1 MLDVIPRFIHDM
13 VVNRIRKGQI
23 EATTVFI
30 DISGFTPMSEK
41 LYRFGKEGS
50 EVLSQ
55 VLNDTFQP
63 IVEEIHSF
71 GGFVASFPGDAISAI
86 FPSKQMNELEPLVE
100 MIQNQFTRK
109 PGITRFGTFSITVR
123 IGVSQGLVSWG
134 IVGKARRKAFF
145 FKGKALE
152 DSAGATAASAPG
164 ETVFVQNSSSQEI
177 STSTDSYSFCKKDVN
192 ESVEVSARIAGFFT
206 HRRVLGIGELNG
218 EFREV
223 VPVFISF
230 REVNSFQELNEFTSM
245 LLNSAAGF
253 GGYFNGLFFDDKG
266 ATALVLF
273 GAPVAYE
280 NNIERAIEF
289 ILSVREDTRWDV
301 SAGITKGIAFTGALG
316 SKLRHTY
323 TAIGDVVNTA
333 ARLAGNADWNQ
344 IFLSAEVLSGLD
356 IEYQTIA
363 MEPLLLKGK
372 KKAVDVFELA
382 GGRRGVSRSF
392 ISDKFVGRY
401 QELKSAADFVG
412 LTMESKTGVVLYAYG
427 DLGTGKSR
435 YLFELSEKLSNSFR
449 TIILKTDDVLRKSL
463 NPFTSYLR
471 KFFNQG
477 DSRTRTENKI
487 VFEEIWEDLIEDLL
501 EIEDTAASDLV
512 VESLENLHSVVGA
525 MLGFHWGGSFYETL
539 DAAGRFENTLSAIKD
554 LFIAF
559 SLLHPT
565 IIIIEDLQWLDSDSS
580 KAFEVI
586 LRSLKD
592 YPLIVMASSRFN
604 DDGSKPIL
612 DFEESVP
619 CMEIILD
626 SLADEFSL
634 ELITNLIGS
643 PPEDELSKFII
654 SRAQGN
660 PFYLE
665 QFCLYLQEND
675 IIRYA
680 SGIASMVRMD
690 REIPA
695 GIKTVIIARLDRLP
709 EALRELVHSASV
721 LGQEFDS
728 EVLSEMRKSKDTL
741 TLLSAGERELVWT
754 SSPADSLYS
763 FRHPLLRDASYD
775 MQLRGDLRNLHKKAA
790 EATLKLFPD
799 DMDHSIDLAYHYEKA
814 DMLEEAIHFYE
825 IAADHARTNY
835 RNHDAL
841 EMYDKLN
848 HFYFWTEKIL
858 MTSDSAVFESMRFP
872 GFGDI
877 PVLESL
883 LKYIGILSNQA
894 LVLRVSGDW
903 KKAEKTYRSILKLA
917 ERIDSKPEIAEA
929 LYLLGRQLSIN
940 GMNDEALKNLKEA
953 ISIFSTICD
962 QNGIAKV
969 LGSIGVIYWRKGDPD
984 MAMEYYGKQ
993 LELSSGESN
1002 LRQTSIAYANMGI
1015 IEFTRGKHAVAKDY
1029 FKSYLNISVELG
1041 DLREEAKALGSL
1053 GIAYSSEGNYSKTM
1067 ECLEKELI
1075 IERKLGHKAGIA
1087 ATLGNMGTVFVR
1099 QGEYKR
1105 AMVYYKEN
1113 LKTVRELRDG
1123 SGTAIALWNIGRL
1136 LVRQGEYGNAV
1147 YFYRESLS
1155 INEKLVHGTSM
1166 VPDIIQLGNLYKLL
1180 ERFSEAEGCY
1190 TKALFLI
1197 DKKDQKKELC
1207 ECLLERADLCFRE
1220 RKYSEAGTLNQKVR
1234 DGIEET
1240 GDDELKFR
1248 SRLLDELI
1256 LAQTEPDQAVK
1267 NLDKILVSC
1276 KEDEQRA
1283 KLLFEIYCIL
1293 NSRKHGE
1300 RALKV
1305 FRLLYNLEPLHSY
1318 LEKINLL
1325 ERELLK

>member
-50 EVLSQ
+50 EVLSE
-55 VLNDTFQP
+55 VLNNTFQP
-63 IVEEIHSF
+63 IVKEIHSF

-86 FPSKQMNELEPLVE
+86 FPSKQMDELEPLVE

-109 PGITRFGTFSITVR
+109 PGSTRFGTFSITVR

-145 FKGKALE
+145 FRGKALV
-152 DSAGATAASAPG
+152 DSAGATAACAPG
-164 ETVFVQNSSSQEI
+164 ETVFVQNSSIQEL
-177 STSTDSYSFCKKDVN
+177 STGDSYSACKKDVN
-192 ESVEVSARIAGFFT
+192 ESVEISARIAGFFT

-266 ATALVLF
+266 ATVLVLF

-333 ARLAGNADWNQ
+333 ARLAGKASWNQ
-344 IFLSAEVLSGLD
+344 ILLSAEVLRGLD

-363 MEPLLLKGK
+363 LEPLLLKGK
-372 KKAVDVFELA
+372 KKAVGVFELA
-382 GGRRGVSRSF
+382 GGRRGVSRNF

-401 QELKSAADFVG
+401 HELKSAAEFIE
-412 LTMESKTGVVLYAYG
+412 LTLENNTGVVLYAYG

-477 DSRTRTENKI
+477 DSRTRTENKV
-487 VFEEIWEDLIEDLL
+487 VFEEVWEELIEDLL

-512 VESLENLHSVVGA
+512 VESLENLHSVIGA

-539 DAAGRFENTLSAIKD
+539 DAVGRFENTLSAVKD
-554 LFIAF
+554 IFIAF

-592 YPLIVMASSRFN
+592 YPLIVMASSRFK

-612 DFEESVP
+612 DVEESVP
-619 CMEIILD
+619 CMEITLD

-634 ELITNLIGS
+634 ELITNLIRN
-643 PPEDELSKFII
+643 PLEDELSKFII

-665 QFCLYLQEND
+665 QFCLYLLENN
-675 IIRYA
+675 IIRHA

-690 REIPA
+690 SEIPA

-709 EALRELVHSASV
+709 EDLRELIHSASV

-728 EVLSEMRKSKDTL
+728 EILSEMRNSIDTQ
-741 TLLSAGERELVWT
+741 TLLSAGERELIWT

-775 MQLRGDLRNLHKKAA
+775 MQLRGDLRKLHMKAT
-790 EATLKLFPD
+790 EAILDLFPE
-799 DMDHSIDLAYHYEKA
+799 DMDQYINLAYHYEKA
-814 DMLEEAIHFYE
+814 DMLKEAIHYYE
-825 IAADHARTNY
+825 LAADHSRKNY
-835 RNHDAL
+835 RNHEAM

-848 HFYFWTEKIL
+848 HFYFWTEKVLI
-858 MTSDSAVFESMRFP
+858 TSGTAIFESISAP
-872 GFGDI
+872 GFKDF
-877 PVLESL
+877 PVREL
-883 LKYIGILSNQA
+883 LLRYIKILSNQA
-894 LVLRVSGDW
+894 LVQQVSGKWDR
-903 KKAEKTYRSILKLA
+903 AEKTFRTILKLA
-917 ERIDSKPEIAEA
+917 ERIESESATAEA
-929 LYLLGRQLSIN
+929 LYLLGKQLSRKGKN
-940 GMNDEALKNLKEA
+940 NEALENLTLA
-953 ISIFSTICD
+953 LSLFSKID
-962 QNGIAKV
+962 DNNGITKIW
-969 LGSIGVIYWRKGDPD
+969 GSIGVVHWSMGDFD
-984 MAMEYYGKQ
+984 KAMEYYGKQ
-993 LELSSGESN
+993 LELSRGESN
-1002 LRQTSIAYANMGI
+1002 LRQTSIAYSNMGI
-1015 IEFTRGKHAVAKDY
+1015 IEFTRGKHAVAKEY
-1029 FKSYLNISVELG
+1029 FKSYLNISIELG

-1053 GIAYSSEGNYSKTM
+1053 GIAYSSEGNYLKTM

-1075 IERKLGHKAGIA
+1075 IERKLGHKAGISV
-1087 ATLGNMGTVFVR
+1087 TIGNMGIVFVR
-1099 QGEYKR
+1099 QGEYKK
-1105 AMVYYKEN
+1105 AMKCYREH
-1113 LKTVRELRDG
+1113 LKLVEELGDR
-1123 SGTAIALWNIGRL
+1123 SAIAKVLWNIGL
-1136 LVRQGEYGNAV
+1136 LQMYTGQYKYTEY
-1147 YFYRESLS
+1147 FFTRS
-1155 INEKLVHGTSM
+1155 ISIDEKLGKTS
-1166 VPDIIQLGNLYKLL
+1166 IIASHITKLGNLYKVLNL
-1180 ERFSEAEGCY
+1180 HEKAEECY
-1190 TKALFLI
+1190 NKSIRLISRTEQREELCKCLFEKADLYFR
-1197 DKKDQKKELC
+1197 QKKFEDSK
-1207 ECLLERADLCFRE
+1207 R
-1220 RKYSEAGTLNQKVR
+1220 LNAAAYK
-1234 DGIEET
+1234 IAEEI
-1240 GDDELKFR
+1240 GNDELEFR
-1248 SRLLDELI
+1248 SELLKELI
-1256 LAQTEPDQAVK
+1256 LAQTESDQAAR
-1267 NLDKILVSC
+1267 NLKKILVLC
-1276 KEDEQRA
+1276 EEDEQRA
-1283 KLLFEIYCIL
+1283 QLLFEIYLIQK
-1293 NSRKHGE
+1293 SREYGE
-1300 RALKV
+1300 SALKV
-1305 FRLLYNLEPLHSY
+1305 LRHLYNLEPLHSY

-1325 ERELLK
+1325 EGELLK

>member
-1 MLDVIPRFIHDM
+1 LLDVIPRFIHDM

-41 LYRFGKEGS
+41 LFRFGKEGS
-50 EVLSQ
+50 EVLSE
-55 VLNDTFQP
+55 VLNNTFQP

-100 MIQNQFTRK
+100 MIQDQFTGK

-152 DSAGATAASAPG
+152 DSAGATAVCAPG
-164 ETVFVQNSSSQEI
+164 ETVFIQNSSIQEI
-177 STSTDSYSFCKKDVN
+177 STSIDSSSACKRSVD
-192 ESVEVSARIAGFFT
+192 ESAEISARIAGFFT

-218 EFREV
+218 EFRDV

-230 REVNSFQELNEFTSM
+230 REVNGFQELNEFTSM

-301 SAGITKGIAFTGALG
+301 RAGITRGIAFTGALG

-333 ARLAGNADWNQ
+333 ARLAGKADWNQ
-344 IFLSAEVLSGLD
+344 ILLSAEVLSGLD
-356 IEYQTIA
+356 IEYQTIT
-363 MEPLLLKGK
+363 MDPLLLKGK

-382 GGRRGVSRSF
+382 GGRRGVSRNF

-412 LTMESKTGVVLYAYG
+412 LTLENKTGVVLYAYG

-449 TIILKTDDVLRKSL
+449 TIILRTDDVLRKSL
-463 NPFTSYLR
+463 NPFASYLR

-477 DSRTRTENKI
+477 DSRTRTENKV
-487 VFEEIWEDLIEDLL
+487 VFEEIWEELIEELL

-512 VESLENLHSVVGA
+512 VESLENLHSVIGA

-565 IIIIEDLQWLDSDSS
+565 IIIIEDLQWLDSDSR
-580 KAFEVI
+580 KTFEVI

-592 YPLIVMASSRFN
+592 YPLIIMASSRFN

-612 DFEESVP
+612 DVEESVS

-634 ELITNLIGS
+634 ELITNLIGN

-665 QFCLYLQEND
+665 QFCLYLLENN

-680 SGIASMVRMD
+680 SGVASLVRMD

-695 GIKTVIIARLDRLP
+695 GIKTVIVARLDRLP

-728 EVLSEMRKSKDTL
+728 EVLSEMCDSGETL
-741 TLLSAGERELVWT
+741 NLLSAGERELIWT

-775 MQLRGDLRNLHKKAA
+775 MQLRGDLRDLHKKAA
-790 EATLKLFPD
+790 EATFKLFPD
-799 DMDHSIDLAYHYEKA
+799 DMDHSINLAYHYEKA

-825 IAADHARTNY
+825 IAADHARINY

-848 HFYFWTEKIL
+848 HFYFWTEKVLI
-858 MTSDSAVFESMRFP
+858 TSGTAIFKSITAP
-872 GFGDI
+872 GFRDF
-877 PVLESL
+877 PVREFMLR
-883 LKYIGILSNQA
+883 YIKILSNQA
-894 LVLRVSGDW
+894 LVQQVSGKWDR
-903 KKAEKTYRSILKLA
+903 AERTFRTILKLA
-917 ERIDSKPEIAEA
+917 ERIESESATAEA
-929 LYLLGRQLSIN
+929 LYLLGKQLSRKGKN
-940 GMNDEALKNLKEA
+940 NEALENLNL
-953 ISIFSTICD
+953 SLSLFSKID
-962 QNGIAKV
+962 DNNGITKIW
-969 LGSIGVIYWRKGDPD
+969 GSIGIVHLSMGDFD
-984 MAMEYYGKQ
+984 KAMECFGKQ
-993 LELSSGESN
+993 LEISCRESN
-1002 LRQTSIAYANMGI
+1002 LKQTSMAYANLGI
-1015 IEFTRGKHAVAKDY
+1015 IEFRKGDHNKAKNY
-1029 FKSYLNISVELG
+1029 FSKYLDISVALG
-1041 DLREEAKALGSL
+1041 DRREEAKALGNL
-1053 GIAYSSEGNYSKTM
+1053 GIAYSIEGNVSMTM
-1067 ECLEKELI
+1067 ECLEKELV
-1075 IERKLGHKAGIA
+1075 IERELGHKAGIA

-1099 QGEYKR
+1099 QGEYKK

-1113 LKTVRELRDG
+1113 LKTVRELGDG
-1123 SGTAIALWNIGRL
+1123 SGTAIALWNIGLL
-1136 LVRQGEYGNAV
+1136 LVRQGEYLNAV

-1166 VPDIIQLGNLYKLL
+1166 IHDIVQLGNLYKLL
-1180 ERFSEAEGCY
+1180 GRFSEAEGCY
-1190 TKALFLI
+1190 TKALFLT

-1207 ECLLERADLCFRE
+1207 ECLFERADLYFRE
-1220 RKYSEAGTLNQKVR
+1220 KKYSEAGTLNQKVR
-1234 DGIEET
+1234 DSMKEA
-1240 GDDELKFR
+1240 GDDELKLR
-1248 SRLLDELI
+1248 SRFLDALI

-1283 KLLFEIYCIL
+1283 QLLFEIYCIQ
-1293 NSRKHGE
+1293 NSREHGE

-1305 FRLLYNLEPLHSY
+1305 FRLLYNLNPFHSY

>member
-13 VVNRIRKGQI
+13 VVNRIRKGRI

-50 EVLSQ
+50 EVLSE

-63 IVEEIHSF
+63 IVEKIHSS

-100 MIQNQFTRK
+100 MIQNQFTGKARS
-109 PGITRFGTFSITVR
+109 TRFGAFSITVR

-145 FKGKALE
+145 FRGKALV
-152 DSAGATAASAPG
+152 DSAGATAACAPG
-164 ETVFVQNSSSQEI
+164 ETVFVHNSSIQEK
-177 STSTDSYSFCKKDVN
+177 STGDFYRIPDKDVN
-192 ESVEVSARIAGFFT
+192 ESVEISARIAGYFT

-230 REVNSFQELNEFTSM
+230 REVNSFQELNEFTST

-301 SAGITKGIAFTGALG
+301 RAGITKGIAFTGALG

-333 ARLAGNADWNQ
+333 ARLAGKASWNQ
-344 IFLSAEVLSGLD
+344 ILLSAEVLRGLD

-363 MEPLLLKGK
+363 LEPMFLKGK

-382 GGRRGVSRSF
+382 GCRRGVSRNF

-401 QELKSAADFVG
+401 QELKRAADFIG
-412 LTMESKTGVVLYAYG
+412 LTLENKTGVVLYAYG

-435 YLFELSEKLSNSFR
+435 YLFELSEKLSYSFR

-477 DSRTRTENKI
+477 DSRTRNENKV
-487 VFEEIWEDLIEDLL
+487 VFEEIWEELIEDLL
-501 EIEDTAASDLV
+501 EIEDTAASDVV
-512 VESLENLHSVVGA
+512 VESLENLHSVIGA

-539 DAAGRFENTLSAIKD
+539 DAAGRFENTLSALKD

-565 IIIIEDLQWLDSDSS
+565 IIIIEDLQWLDSDSG

-586 LRSLKD
+586 LRSLRD
-592 YPLIVMASSRFN
+592 YPLIIMVSSRFN

-612 DFEESVP
+612 DIEESVP
-619 CMEIILD
+619 CMEIMLD

-634 ELITNLIGS
+634 ELITNLIGN
-643 PPEDELSKFII
+643 PTEDELSKFII

-665 QFCLYLQEND
+665 QFCLYLMEND
-675 IIRYA
+675 IICYA
-680 SGIASMVRMD
+680 SGVASLVRMD

-728 EVLSEMRKSKDTL
+728 EVLSEMHDFKGTL
-741 TLLSAGERELVWT
+741 SLLSAGERELIWT

-763 FRHPLLRDASYD
+763 FRHPLLRDASY
-775 MQLRGDLRNLHKKAA
+775 
-790 EATLKLFPD
+790 
-799 DMDHSIDLAYHYEKA
+799 
-814 DMLEEAIHFYE
+814 
-825 IAADHARTNY
+825 
-835 RNHDAL
+835 
-841 EMYDKLN
+841 
-848 HFYFWTEKIL
+848 
-858 MTSDSAVFESMRFP
+858 
-872 GFGDI
+872 
-877 PVLESL
+877 
-883 LKYIGILSNQA
+883 
-894 LVLRVSGDW
+894 
-903 KKAEKTYRSILKLA
+903 
-917 ERIDSKPEIAEA
+917 
-929 LYLLGRQLSIN
+929 
-940 GMNDEALKNLKEA
+940 
-953 ISIFSTICD
+953 
-962 QNGIAKV
+962 
-969 LGSIGVIYWRKGDPD
+969 
-984 MAMEYYGKQ
+984 
-993 LELSSGESN
+993 
-1002 LRQTSIAYANMGI
+1002 
-1015 IEFTRGKHAVAKDY
+1015 
-1029 FKSYLNISVELG
+1029 
-1041 DLREEAKALGSL
+1041 
-1053 GIAYSSEGNYSKTM
+1053 
-1067 ECLEKELI
+1067 
-1075 IERKLGHKAGIA
+1075 
-1087 ATLGNMGTVFVR
+1087 
-1099 QGEYKR
+1099 
-1105 AMVYYKEN
+1105 
-1113 LKTVRELRDG
+1113 
-1123 SGTAIALWNIGRL
+1123 
-1136 LVRQGEYGNAV
+1136 
-1147 YFYRESLS
+1147 
-1155 INEKLVHGTSM
+1155 
-1166 VPDIIQLGNLYKLL
+1166 
-1180 ERFSEAEGCY
+1180 
-1190 TKALFLI
+1190 
-1197 DKKDQKKELC
+1197 
-1207 ECLLERADLCFRE
+1207 
-1220 RKYSEAGTLNQKVR
+1220 
-1234 DGIEET
+1234 
-1240 GDDELKFR
+1240 
-1248 SRLLDELI
+1248 
-1256 LAQTEPDQAVK
+1256 
-1267 NLDKILVSC
+1267 
-1276 KEDEQRA
+1276 
-1283 KLLFEIYCIL
+1283 
-1293 NSRKHGE
+1293 
-1300 RALKV
+1300 
-1305 FRLLYNLEPLHSY
+1305 
-1318 LEKINLL
+1318 
-1325 ERELLK
+1325 